1 MTVKL
6 NHTII
11 WSGDPEAGARFLA
24 EILNLAPP
32 TRFGPFHV
40 VTVDNGVSM
49 DFMAKQGGD
58 PAMQHY
64 AFEVGETGAFLARTH
79 EEGADVT
86 AAGRRTKTGTS
97 YGRGERGERLPAAVH
112 GE

>member
-40 VTVDNGVSM
+40 VTVDNGVSL
-49 DFMAKQGGD
+49 DFLAKQGGD
-58 PAMQHY
+58 PAMQPY
-64 AFEVGETGAFLARTH
+64 AFEVGEPAFDAILGRMSAR
-79 EEGADVT
+79 GFDYW
-86 AAGRRTKTGTS
+86 AAHGRTPKGDITRNAG
-97 YGRGERGERLPAAVH
+97 
-112 GE
+112 